1 MHSRSWIRA
10 ASFLL
15 VCGTSTRVPAADPP
29 APTFE
34 RDVAPIFRE
43 KCCSCHNPDRKR
55 GGLDLSGYPQT
66 LAGGSSGEVISP
78 GDADASYLWQ
88 LVSHASEP
96 KMPPES
102 DRIPADAL
110 DVVRRWIAAGAPE
123 RDGSAPARPR
133 PAGMTALAT
142 VGVRPEGPKVLPP
155 RLPKEPLTTS
165 SRPGSVTALA
175 VSPHGD
181 VAAVGGRG
189 QVLLFDTGT
198 RALLGVLPF
207 PEGMARTLRFSRSGR
222 LLIAGG
228 GIAAQSGRVVVWDVA
243 EASRLFEGGNEFDE
257 ILATDISA
265 DQRVIA
271 LGGPAKV
278 VRLLRSADGEVE
290 ATIDRHTDWV
300 MALEFSP
307 DGKLLATGDRAGAAD
322 DVLLVLRL
330 GDVAGSD
337 PILISMLVR
346 IAIHSIAA
354 SAVWQGW
361 QQDLWKPEDY
371 LRFQAAFVYGSTADA
386 LVDALRSERLFST
399 GLIDLLKDDPGRYM
413 AAFGNGQE
421 ASVPVALRLAPG
433 GWLRFNQ
440 AALSRCLDGLAQQAR
455 ATPAT
460 GALSSIPGPADMK
473 DLGPMPYTFMAR
485 MLVPAVSRA
494 FAKAD
499 RSRANIHLVTTV
511 CALERFRA
519 DHGGRLPESLAALA
533 PQYLASVPIDPMSGA
548 GLVYQPAADGS
559 FRLYS
564 VGTNARDDGGAGSS
578 KSHTEPLDWA
588 WPPRKPSGDSHRF

>member
-1 MHSRSWIRA
+1 MHSRPWIRA

-15 VCGTSTRVPAADPP
+15 VCGTSTCVPAADPP

-55 GGLDLSGYPQT
+55 GGLDLSGYQQT
-66 LAGGSSGEVISP
+66 LAGGSSGEVIAP

-142 VGVRPEGPKVLPP
+142 VGLRPEGPKVLPP
-155 RLPKEPLTTS
+155 RLPKEPLSTS

-189 QVLLFDTGT
+189 QVLLFDTGS

-243 EASRLFEGGNEFDE
+243 GASRLFEGGNEFDE

-307 DGKLLATGDRAGAAD
+307 DGKLLATGDRAGNLFLWETAGAREHAVLRGHRGAITAVAWRPDGAAVASASADGTIKVWDARSGSLVKGWDAHAGGAEGVAWTADGRLVSTGHDRRVKTWTADGRAEKTLEGLSDIGLRVAVTDDSRALVAAD
-322 DVLLVLRL
+322 FNGRIVMFDAGGGSVLGALDANPPRLVDRL
-330 GDVAGSD
+330 AAAREAAGG
-337 PILISMLVR
+337 
-346 IAIHSIAA
+346 AA
-354 SAVWQGW
+354 
-361 QQDLWKPEDY
+361 
-371 LRFQAAFVYGSTADA
+371 AAEAAARAAADA
-386 LVDALRSERLFST
+386 ATSALDAATAALRDAERT
-399 GLIDLLKDDPGRYM
+399 
-413 AAFGNGQE
+413 AAAARE
-421 ASVPVALRLAPG
+421 ALES
-433 GWLRFNQ
+433 
-440 AALSRCLDGLAQQAR
+440 AAAAAAAAR
-455 ATPAT
+455 AEEARWEDEIEFAARRDGADESAPSPPLPAEPPP
-460 GALSSIPGPADMK
+460 AGP
-473 DLGPMPYTFMAR
+473 
-485 MLVPAVSRA
+485 
-494 FAKAD
+494 
-499 RSRANIHLVTTV
+499 
-511 CALERFRA
+511 
-519 DHGGRLPESLAALA
+519 
-533 PQYLASVPIDPMSGA
+533 
-548 GLVYQPAADGS
+548 
-559 FRLYS
+559 
-564 VGTNARDDGGAGSS
+564 
-578 KSHTEPLDWA
+578 
-588 WPPRKPSGDSHRF
+588 

>member
-1 MHSRSWIRA
+1 MHSRPWIRA

-66 LAGGSSGEVISP
+66 LAGGSSGEVIAP

-142 VGVRPEGPKVLPP
+142 VGLRPEGPKVLPP
-155 RLPKEPLTTS
+155 RLPKEPLSTS

-243 EASRLFEGGNEFDE
+243 GASRLFEGGNEFDE

-307 DGKLLATGDRAGAAD
+307 DGKLLATGDRAGNLFLWETAGAREHA
-322 DVLLVLRL
+322 VLR
-330 GDVAGSD
+330 GHRGAITAVAWRPDGAA
-337 PILISMLVR
+337 V
-346 IAIHSIAA
+346 A
-354 SAVWQGW
+354 SA
-361 QQDLWKPEDY
+361 
-371 LRFQAAFVYGSTADA
+371 S
-386 LVDALRSERLFST
+386 
-399 GLIDLLKDDPGRYM
+399 
-413 AAFGNGQE
+413 
-421 ASVPVALRLAPG
+421 
-433 GWLRFNQ
+433 
-440 AALSRCLDGLAQQAR
+440 
-455 ATPAT
+455 
-460 GALSSIPGPADMK
+460 
-473 DLGPMPYTFMAR
+473 
-485 MLVPAVSRA
+485 
-494 FAKAD
+494 
-499 RSRANIHLVTTV
+499 
-511 CALERFRA
+511 
-519 DHGGRLPESLAALA
+519 
-533 PQYLASVPIDPMSGA
+533 
-548 GLVYQPAADGS
+548 ADGS
-559 FRLYS
+559 IK
-564 VGTNARDDGGAGSS
+564 VWDARSGSLVKGWDAHAGGAEGVAWTADGRLVSTGHDRRVKTWTADGRAEKTLEGLSDIGLRVAVTDDSRALVAADFNGRIVMFDAGGGSVLGA
-578 KSHTEPLDWA
+578 LDA
-588 WPPRKPSGDSHRF
+588 NPPRLADRLAAAREAAGSAAAAESAARAAADAATSALDAATAALRDAERTAAAAREALESAAAAAAAARAEEARWEDEIEFAARSDGATESAPSPPLPAEPPAAGP